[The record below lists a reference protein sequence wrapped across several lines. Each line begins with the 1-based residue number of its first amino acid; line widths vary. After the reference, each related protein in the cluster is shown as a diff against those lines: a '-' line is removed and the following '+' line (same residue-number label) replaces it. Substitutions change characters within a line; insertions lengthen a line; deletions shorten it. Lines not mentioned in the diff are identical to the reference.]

1 MKWII
6 NYELFKES
14 RSEKSLV
21 SSKNPILEICTS
33 MVLLNNEFL
42 DKILNLGL
50 KARYVE
56 NSDVFIN
63 DLKNLLNRNRLFIGK
78 FIEDKCII
86 DDDDSKINN
95 LFNSIEFDIEKDFN
109 ILIKSKDIAR
119 NIIEKT
125 IPGDKLNSDRIKYIF
140 LNINKD
146 SDYQE
151 DIVIETLD
159 GKQFSFYLNKNLSTQ
174 KTSSFNL
181 FADDLIGG
189 DIDKLY
195 KEEYLPKW
203 DKLTQQWIKIIYENA
218 NKNIQQHIEKF
229 IEPKRIDDIGYFDY
243 FDIRHKDPKFKYL
256 GEFIKDF
263 DKNILNFS
271 DLMTEIWKNRD
282 NCFMDTQ
289 RVYNEWMETKVTI
302 LNSKIIENLLT
313 TSLKSNHV
321 EDIKKVEDGWKL
333 AGGVVKMKLFKTIVE
348 KMGCLERPIYFLGN
362 RGDVFHMV
370 PSREFFRENYDDINI
385 KFDYHVNFSV
395 SEGEENDFNI
405 KIKLELDDDKLIDM
419 DIIIKMTSEMSGKL
433 TSKYKFD
440 LSSNFNYLVY
450 KKKSGELE

>member
-450 KKKSGELE
+450 KKNQVN

>member
-146 SDYQE
+146 SDDQE

>member
-1 MKWII
+1 
-6 NYELFKES
+6 
-14 RSEKSLV
+14 
-21 SSKNPILEICTS
+21 
-33 MVLLNNEFL
+33 
-42 DKILNLGL
+42 
-50 KARYVE
+50 
-56 NSDVFIN
+56 
-63 DLKNLLNRNRLFIGK
+63 
-78 FIEDKCII
+78 
-86 DDDDSKINN
+86 
-95 LFNSIEFDIEKDFN
+95 
-109 ILIKSKDIAR
+109 
-119 NIIEKT
+119 
-125 IPGDKLNSDRIKYIF
+125 
-140 LNINKD
+140 
-146 SDYQE
+146 
-151 DIVIETLD
+151 
-159 GKQFSFYLNKNLSTQ
+159 
-174 KTSSFNL
+174 
-181 FADDLIGG
+181 
-189 DIDKLY
+189 
-195 KEEYLPKW
+195 
-203 DKLTQQWIKIIYENA
+203 
-218 NKNIQQHIEKF
+218 
-229 IEPKRIDDIGYFDY
+229 
-243 FDIRHKDPKFKYL
+243 
-256 GEFIKDF
+256 
-263 DKNILNFS
+263 
-271 DLMTEIWKNRD
+271 
-282 NCFMDTQ
+282 MDTQ